1 MSSQFDKAK
10 RFFEEGTAALE
21 RRELSKAIELLTQS
35 LGLLPGRESTQNN
48 LAATHLLLGS
58 FREAESI
65 SVSVLA
71 QNPDSYEASVNLIAA
86 FNMSGDYESAIDKS
100 RALCAKNPGIAAA
113 WNLMGI
119 ALEKTSQYS
128 EAIAAYETA
137 IKISPL
143 YAEAHQN
150 LALLDLFEQR
160 FDQGWARYEWRWKN
174 PSYQAKR
181 LFQSPSD
188 PWDFKT
194 PLLIWNE
201 HGLGDQ
207 LIYCSFLPDTLELI
221 EVPLV
226 LICNP
231 KLCPVFKDRFQ
242 AERVSVLTVDE
253 FESSSMVHD
262 NFYAIPMASLPI
274 FLWRYYRHPTTP
286 AGGAYLSN
294 LRRLRTK
301 WQDGASSS
309 NHGRKIGISW
319 RSFNPQFESSKSIP
333 LPRLIDGLT
342 GCFDGDAA
350 LIDLQYGDVESEWSE
365 VRQSSLHCH
374 RTSHVDKT
382 NDLMGL
388 AGLIA
393 SCDVVVTVSNTT
405 AHIAGAIGV
414 PCLVLVGRGMSRF
427 WYWHDLDGHS
437 PWYSSVKLYEMEP
450 HSGSYFINSD
460 LQEALV
466 RLLEIQP

>member
-21 RRELSKAIELLTQS
+21 RRDLNKAVELLTQS
-35 LGLLPGRESTQNN
+35 LSLLPGRESTKNN
-48 LAATHLLLGS
+48 LAAAHLLLGS
-58 FREAESI
+58 FKEAESI
-65 SVSVLA
+65 SISVLA

-86 FNMSGDYESAIDKS
+86 FNMSGDHESAIDKS

-119 ALEKTSQYS
+119 ALEKTGQYA
-128 EAIAAYETA
+128 EAIAAYETS
-137 IKISPL
+137 IKILPF

-150 LALLDLFEQR
+150 LALLDLFERR

-188 PWDFKT
+188 PWDFRA

-207 LIYCSFLPDTLELI
+207 LIYCSYLPDTLKLVD
-221 EVPLV
+221 VPLV

-231 KLCPVFKDRFQ
+231 KLCPILKDRFQ
-242 AERVSVLTVDE
+242 TESVSVVTLDE
-253 FESSSMVHD
+253 FEASSMGHH
-262 NFYAIPMASLPI
+262 NFHAIPMASLPN

-286 AGGAYLSN
+286 VGGAYLSN
-294 LRRLRTK
+294 LLGLRTD
-301 WQDGASSS
+301 WQKGASASK
-309 NHGRKIGISW
+309 HGLRIGISW

-342 GCFDGDAA
+342 DCLDESDV
-350 LIDLQYGDVESEWSE
+350 LVNLQYGDVKSELTK
-365 VRQSSLHCH
+365 VRPSSL
-374 RTSHVDKT
+374 RFYETSHVDKT
-382 NDLMGL
+382 NDLIAL

-393 SCDVVVTVSNTT
+393 SCDLVVTVSNTT
-405 AHIAGAIGV
+405 AHLAGAIGV

-427 WYWHDLDGHS
+427 WYWHDLDGRS
-437 PWYSSVKLYEMEP
+437 PWYASVRLYEMEP
-450 HSGSYFINSD
+450 EFGSYFVNAD
-460 LQEALV
+460 LKEALV
-466 RLLEIQP
+466 RLLETQS